1 MQKGTISKAGIA
13 QLVERFTRNEDVGGS
28 IPLSGTSIKKARIC
42 CGLFCCAV

>member
-28 IPLSGTSIKKARIC
+28 IPLSGTIFLFSILPLAKH
-42 CGLFCCAV
+42 